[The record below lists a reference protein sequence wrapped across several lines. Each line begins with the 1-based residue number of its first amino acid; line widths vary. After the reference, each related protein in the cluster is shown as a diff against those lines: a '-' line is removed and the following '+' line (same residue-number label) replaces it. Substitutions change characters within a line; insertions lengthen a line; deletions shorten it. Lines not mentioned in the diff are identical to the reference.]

1 MAGLMMALGK
11 ITTCMG
17 MVITV
22 GVMAVSMRA
31 STTWTRSMGTEST
44 TGLMEGGTK
53 ATGKMV
59 SSTEKASTSCQMG
72 SQR

>member
-1 MAGLMMALGK
+1 MRALGK

-17 MVITV
+17 RVITV
-22 GVMAVSMRA
+22 GVMAVSTRVN
-31 STTWTRSMGTEST
+31 TTWTRSMGMGFT
-44 TGLMEGGTK
+44 TGLMEGGMK

-59 SSTEKASTSCQMG
+59 SSMVRASTFCQME

>member
-1 MAGLMMALGK
+1 
-11 ITTCMG
+11 MG
-17 MVITV
+17 M
-22 GVMAVSMRA
+22 GF
-31 STTWTRSMGTEST
+31 T

-59 SSTEKASTSCQMG
+59 SSMVRASTFCQME